1 MICIRIGILSIGNEI
16 VKGRTVNTNA
26 SDISSFL
33 TNSGYEISY
42 VLACRDIKEEIGN
55 SLEFLVKKCDII
67 ITTGGLGPTVDDITV
82 ESIALYLKL
91 ELVINEHAYSEI
103 STKLTKRGMEFTP
116 ERLKMALMP
125 AGSEILHNTV
135 GTAPGMILKHDGK
148 IIFSIPGVPSEMRA
162 MLPGISSFLGPS
174 GMEYYSLE
182 YDLKGLL
189 ESKIAPYVK
198 ELIKKYNYEML
209 VKTHP
214 ESGNTLN
221 RKVTIEIYGYGK
233 SKKRLET
240 LAQEIKEEIDNI
252 ILTKL

>member
-1 MICIRIGILSIGNEI
+1 MSS
-16 VKGRTVNTNA
+16 TV
-26 SDISSFL
+26 
-33 TNSGYEISY
+33 
-42 VLACRDIKEEIGN
+42 
-55 SLEFLVKKCDII
+55 
-67 ITTGGLGPTVDDITV
+67 
-82 ESIALYLKL
+82 
-91 ELVINEHAYSEI
+91 
-103 STKLTKRGMEFTP
+103 
-116 ERLKMALMP
+116 
-125 AGSEILHNTV
+125 
-135 GTAPGMILKHDGK
+135 
-148 IIFSIPGVPSEMRA
+148 
-162 MLPGISSFLGPS
+162 GPS

-182 YDLKGLL
+182 YDVKGLL